1 MDEVERPCDKVIK
14 TAIKKDLVVILWWAL
29 GDIKSTGTELVRLGD
44 PRHNA
49 NTDALHL
56 ETE

>member
-1 MDEVERPCDKVIK
+1 MLWW
-14 TAIKKDLVVILWWAL
+14 ALVLWWAL

-44 PRHNA
+44 PSHNA

-56 ETE
+56 GTE